1 MNTTEADILK
11 MLTEV
16 EKRFRALQK
25 VDGITPSWLFSPHEA
40 AFEKIKKEINDT
52 IDFIKKFTPKDEQ
65 PKKLQMVLKTLCNC
79 DYAEKIEVEREENE
93 E

>member
-40 AFEKIKKEINDT
+40 AFKKIKKEINDT
-52 IDFIKKFTPKDEQ
+52 TDFINAFTPQRERGKKF
-65 PKKLQMVLKTLCNC
+65 KKILHTLIDC
-79 DYAEKIEVEREENE
+79 DYSAKIEAEREENE